1 MIKLDFNLTKE
12 LMDAA
17 AVKITIDTVIKN
29 GNIVDVIT
37 KNIYPGGIAIHKGF
51 IVGVGEVSGYK
62 SKETLDVKGQYLV
75 PGFMDAHMHVEPTL
89 LIPRELAKLL
99 IPHGV
104 LTLFADTME
113 IANVF
118 GVKGIELF
126 LKLADAAPIRILVEL
141 PSRVP
146 TAEGLE
152 TTGGKLGLDETKQL
166 LKYPE
171 VISLGE
177 LNFQNLFT
185 NPDFFVKKI
194 IATREAKKIVN
205 GHAPQLTGKK
215 LNTYIVAGINDD
227 HESISGTEVI
237 EKLRKGLKIFVREG
251 STERN
256 LEDILTHIKDKI
268 NDFRNIM
275 FCTDDKMANDIERE
289 GHIDYNIRKTIEL
302 GYDPIVA
309 IQMATINMATNFRLD
324 DLLGSLS
331 VGRIADILVINNLEK
346 VDISTVF
353 YEGSLV
359 YREGTYLA
367 RDKHVEIPEWAL
379 NSVHVNKDITPEDL
393 LIKTDIQKGKAKVRV
408 IKLIPRQIVNE
419 ELIREL
425 PIEKGFILPDIEKD
439 IIHIAVV
446 DRHKATK
453 NIGKGFV
460 NGFGLKRGAIG
471 GTFAHDHHNIILVGS
486 NHRDMYKAIKVL
498 EKMKG
503 GFVVIA
509 DNEVIESLQLRLAG
523 LLSLDEAEKVS
534 QKLEKINDAA
544 RGLGCTLEA
553 PFMQLQFVSLPSVP
567 KFGITDRGL
576 IDSLEY
582 RIINPVI
589 ETKAWKN

>member
-1 MIKLDFNLTKE
+1 MFELDFYLTRE
-12 LMDAA
+12 LMEAA
-17 AVKITIDTVIKN
+17 AGKITIDTVIKN
-29 GNIVDVIT
+29 GNIVDVIS
-37 KNIYPGGIAIHKGF
+37 KDIYPGGIAIHRGF
-51 IVGVGEVSGYK
+51 IVGVGEISEYR
-62 SKETLDVKGQYLV
+62 SRETFDVKGQYLV

-166 LKYPE
+166 LEYPE
-171 VISLGE
+171 VVSLGE

-227 HESISGTEVI
+227 HESISGEEVI

-256 LEDILTHIKDKI
+256 LEDILTQIKDKI

-275 FCTDDKMANDIERE
+275 FCTDDKMANDIEKE
-289 GHIDYNIRKTIEL
+289 GHIDYNVRKTIEL

-331 VGRIADILVINNLEK
+331 VGRIADVLVIDKLEK
-346 VDISTVF
+346 VNISTVF
-353 YEGSLV
+353 YEGNLV
-359 YREGTYLA
+359 FKDGVYMA
-367 RDKHVEIPEWAL
+367 KDKHVEIPQWAL
-379 NSVHVNKDITPEDL
+379 NSVHVNKNITPEDL
-393 LIKTDIQKGKAKVRV
+393 LIKTHIQKGKAKVRV

-419 ELIREL
+419 ELIHEL
-425 PIEKGFILPDIEKD
+425 PIEDGFIQPDISRD

-453 NIGKGFV
+453 SIGKAFV
-460 NGFGLKRGAIG
+460 NGFGLKHGAIG

-486 NHRDMYKAIKVL
+486 NYRDMYKAIKVL
-498 EKMKG
+498 EEIKG
-503 GFVVIA
+503 GLVVVA
-509 DNEVIESLQLRLAG
+509 DDKVVECLQLRLAG
-523 LLSLDEAEKVS
+523 LLSLDRAEEVS
-534 QKLEKINDAA
+534 QKLEKLNDAA
-544 RGLGCTLEA
+544 RSLGSTLEA

-567 KFGITDRGL
+567 KFGITDKGL

-582 RIINPVI
+582 KIISPVI
-589 ETKAWKN
+589 EVKD